1 MSSKRVS
8 IIGAGAM
15 GAALALNFDRASHQ
29 TSLCA
34 TALDEH
40 LVRAIGAGEVHPGL
54 SQRLPKRIKIIPWGQ
69 WHEELLQAELVVLA
83 VASSG
88 VRAVVREAEPLLN
101 SAAIWVIAT
110 KGWDSDSAE
119 PLSIV
124 VQNEAG
130 RGHPVVVM
138 VGPSLATE
146 LASGTPTGLVCAG
159 SDLNAARAVAD
170 AVRSTSVRTYVT
182 DDVAGVEVGAAI
194 KNVLAIAIGMCDGIA
209 EKKGRPMTNAKAA
222 LFSRGLIEMARLA
235 RTLGGRVE
243 TVLGLAGAG
252 DLFVTV
258 LGGRNGR
265 FGRLVGAGLD
275 PKTAL
280 TEMATTVEGFAN
292 ADEAVKLAER
302 HSLDLPLVRMVHSV
316 LYQGQN
322 PEEAILSIL
331 QGPVEN
337 EFEG

>member
-1 MSSKRVS
+1 MSPKRVS

-15 GAALALNFDRASHQ
+15 GAALGLNFDRASHE

-40 LVRAIGAGEVHPGL
+40 LVRAIAAGEAHPGL
-54 SQRLPKRIKIIPWGQ
+54 GQRLPKRIKTVPWGQ
-69 WHEELLQAELVVLA
+69 WQEELPHAELVVLA

-88 VRAVVREAEPLLN
+88 IRAVVREAEPMLN

-110 KGWDSDSAE
+110 KGWDSDTAE
-119 PLSIV
+119 PLSSV
-124 VQNEAG
+124 VENDAPD
-130 RGHPVVVM
+130 HPVVVM

-159 SDLNAARAVAD
+159 RDLNAARVVAD

-235 RTLGGRVE
+235 RALGGRVE

-265 FGRLVGAGLD
+265 FGRLVGTGLD

-280 TEMATTVEGFAN
+280 MEMATTVEGFAN
-292 ADEAVKLAER
+292 ADEAVKLADK
-302 HSLDLPLVRMVHSV
+302 HTLDLPLVRMVHSV
-316 LYQGQN
+316 LYRGQN